1 MPQFLLLVAGGLAAW
16 AGYKLFKSEQSR
28 IVENL
33 KKARESTGD
42 ARKSAS
48 VEPVTL
54 EQDPKSGVYK
64 PKDRN

>member
-16 AGYKLFKSEQSR
+16 AGYKLFKSEQGR

-33 KKARESTGD
+33 KKAREGSTE
-42 ARKSAS
+42 AQNTAS
-48 VEPVTL
+48 GQPVPL
-54 EQDPKSGVYK
+54 EQDPKTGVYK